1 MRPAAS
7 VVVDEA
13 LWEATLLSAD
23 SELLLGAARNYLGP
37 VKTPYDKRDIVAR
50 LRAFLAR
57 AETRRAI
64 LELLDG
70 LDARILASLFLLGPM
85 PEAELR
91 SLFEGELP
99 LFDLGVRLANL
110 QDRLLV
116 FRFEQGGR
124 RLLAP
129 NPVLA
134 EDLRAATLDPAMVFG
149 AGGGGIAGGASGAGR
164 PGAGSARG
172 MVSHNVAA
180 SAAVDVPPV
189 TAADAV
195 ALFVF
200 LFQFPG
206 SIRKGGSLT
215 KKAQERALAILPE
228 ALRGPAGAGDAGL
241 QGQGSVR
248 AQGPVPSDAA
258 AALAAAL
265 GMAEPT
271 QAASALSG
279 GRIGALLE
287 AFDAAGFL
295 GSDGDAREADLAT
308 FSAALG
314 TWGERLPAYLAA
326 ALVVGPDNEDPAWPR
341 QGDLLDTDAAILAEA
356 LAAAP
361 AGFAFSRGGLGR
373 WLETAL
379 RRARRGPEA
388 QPTARR
394 RDLIEALVGLG
405 IVGEDGEAC
414 LVRAPWSRLADAA
427 VEGELRP
434 AGGQAGE
441 AGNAP
446 QEALPRGA
454 AAETPNGKASLVAEG
469 SHAIHLM
476 PEAGLEERLFLGVL
490 ARPESFGRVW
500 SFEVDRESARRAFS
514 AGLGAAEAVARI
526 AQYAKRPLPQSLS
539 FSLKAWEEEFRA
551 LRFYRGYVLVADER
565 LRPIVERSRALAPR
579 IAERL
584 APGVYV
590 LAVSGPEE
598 AAELI
603 EEAGLE
609 PPPETHYGPASRPAF
624 SAGGPQGPGLA
635 QAAPAVQPLPGPAQ
649 RLGQDGGAV
658 AGAMGGAV
666 PPSFRLA
673 RAAIAPLAALGSG
686 AAGGAGAGSG
696 ADGAAGEG
704 EAAGTASPDARVVR
718 PRFDPRPRLELLA
731 AALDATAFGMEDFPD
746 EEGEAAGGGPDS
758 RAAGGAGAGAGT
770 KGGAMGGVFGGAAG
784 TQSAFSSRQ
793 RPPRGPA
800 ELRELSDRIERR
812 LILTPRQLLRADVKP
827 EHLEAAG
834 LDYLGKVRI
843 VERALR
849 GPGNRLEILYR
860 LPGAEPVRVL
870 ARPVRLE
877 KAEKGLVLEAEDLG
891 TGSPLR
897 IPLGAMSSVRMMRAS
912 LFGDDT

>member
-1 MRPAAS
+1 MRTAAS

-50 LRAFLAR
+50 LRAFLSR
-57 AETRRAI
+57 AEIRRAI

-70 LDARILASLFLLGPM
+70 LDARILASLFLLGPL

-124 RLLAP
+124 RLLAT

-134 EDLRAATLDPAMVFG
+134 EDLRAAVLDPVTVFG
-149 AGGGGIAGGASGAGR
+149 PVVTGRGAGR
-164 PGAGSARG
+164 GDSGTDRG
-172 MVSHNVAA
+172 QGLSEGHE
-180 SAAVDVPPV
+180 VPPV
-189 TAADAV
+189 TAADAI
-195 ALFVF
+195 ALFDF

-206 SIRKGGSLT
+206 SIRKAGSLT
-215 KKAQERALAILPE
+215 KKAQERAQSILPE
-228 ALRGPAGAGDAGL
+228 SLRGAAGLPGPLDDGL
-241 QGQGSVR
+241 QGAGPAA
-248 AQGPVPSDAA
+248 AQASASSPAA

-265 GMAEPT
+265 GLKEQSP
-271 QAASALSG
+271 AAAALEG
-279 GRIGALLE
+279 GRIGTLLD

-295 GSDGDAREADLAT
+295 GSEGDAREVDLAA
-308 FSAALG
+308 FSAALEA
-314 TWGERLPAYLAA
+314 WGERLPAYLAA
-326 ALVVGPDNEDPAWPR
+326 SLAVGPEEEDPAWPG
-341 QGDLLDTDAAILAEA
+341 QGDRLEAESAVLAEA

-361 AGFAFSRGGLGR
+361 PGFAFSRGGLGR

-379 RRARRGPEA
+379 RRGRRSPEA
-388 QPTARR
+388 QTTTRR

-405 IVGEDGEAC
+405 LVEEDGDAC
-414 LVRAPWSRLADAA
+414 FIRAPWPRLADATA
-427 VEGELRP
+427 EKDSLPVAGP
-434 AGGQAGE
+434 ADDAGGAPRQGAAG
-441 AGNAP
+441 
-446 QEALPRGA
+446 RGA
-454 AAETPNGKASLVAEG
+454 AGGASTTAASLVAEG

-476 PEAGLEERLFLGVL
+476 PEAGLGERLFLGVL
-490 ARPESFGRVW
+490 ARPVSFGRVW

-514 AGLGAAEAVARI
+514 AGLGAADAVARI
-526 AQYAKRPLPQSLS
+526 AHYAQRPLPQSLS

-598 AAELI
+598 AADLI

-609 PPPETHYGPASRPAF
+609 PPPETHYGPATRPAF
-624 SAGGPQGPGLA
+624 AAGGGPGAGLA
-635 QAAPAVQPLPGPAQ
+635 RASSVLAPEPGPDRAEGPGHEGAAVSALTGGAPAA
-649 RLGQDGGAV
+649 
-658 AGAMGGAV
+658 
-666 PPSFRLA
+666 FRLA
-673 RAAIAPLAALGSG
+673 RAAVAPLAAFASPPAEGGAEPGMPAPLGEEAGVPAAQAPRPLVSADDRSAASDAAG
-686 AAGGAGAGSG
+686 AA
-696 ADGAAGEG
+696 
-704 EAAGTASPDARVVR
+704 R

-746 EEGEAAGGGPDS
+746 EDGEAAAGGPGGRGGGAQP
-758 RAAGGAGAGAGT
+758 ALP
-770 KGGAMGGVFGGAAG
+770 
-784 TQSAFSSRQ
+784 SRQ
-793 RPPRGPA
+793 RPPRGAA

-860 LPGAEPVRVL
+860 LSGAEPVRVL

-912 LFGDDT
+912 LFGDNT

>member
-57 AETRRAI
+57 AETRRAV
-64 LELLDG
+64 LDLLDG

-124 RLLAP
+124 RLLAV

-134 EDLRAATLDPAMVFG
+134 EDLRAVVLDLATVFG
-149 AGGGGIAGGASGAGR
+149 AGRAGGSSRSGRDGQPAIVRRPIRSHNLSQGADRGAGR
-164 PGAGSARG
+164 E
-172 MVSHNVAA
+172 VQ
-180 SAAVDVPPV
+180 PV

-195 ALFVF
+195 ALFDF

-206 SIRKGGSLT
+206 SIRKGGNLT
-215 KKAQERALAILPE
+215 KKAQERAFSILPE
-228 ALRGPAGAGDAGL
+228 ALRGAGTPGGGDA
-241 QGQGSVR
+241 
-248 AQGPVPSDAA
+248 AQEAQTAQPSSLDSE
-258 AALAAAL
+258 LAAAL
-265 GMAEPT
+265 G
-271 QAASALSG
+271 SAGQGQGGPSQTG
-279 GRIGALLE
+279 GRIGTLLG

-295 GSDGDAREADLAT
+295 GSDGDAREADLAA
-308 FSAALG
+308 FSAAVDR
-314 TWGERLPAYLAA
+314 WGERLPAYLATALA
-326 ALVVGPDNEDPAWPR
+326 AGPEEDDPAWPG
-341 QGDLLDTDAAILAEA
+341 QGSRLEEEASILAEA

-361 AGFAFSRGGLGR
+361 PDFAFSAGGFGR
-373 WLETAL
+373 WIETAL
-379 RRARRGPEA
+379 RRGHRSLEVQSPS
-388 QPTARR
+388 RR
-394 RDLIEALVGLG
+394 RDLIEALAGLG
-405 IVGEDGEAC
+405 LVEESGEAC
-414 LVRAPWSRLADAA
+414 IVHAPWPRLAE
-427 VEGELRP
+427 V
-434 AGGQAGE
+434 QE
-441 AGNAP
+441 AGAESADASP
-446 QEALPRGA
+446 GGA
-454 AAETPNGKASLVAEG
+454 ASAASSARGTDDKASLVAEG

-476 PEAGLEERLFLGVL
+476 PEAGLAERLFLGVI
-490 ARPESFGRVW
+490 ARPVSLGTVW
-500 SFEVDRESARRAFS
+500 SFEVDRESARRAFA
-514 AGLGAAEAVARI
+514 AGLGAAAAEERI
-526 AQYAKRPLPQSLS
+526 ARYAKRPLPQSLS
-539 FSLKAWEEEFRA
+539 FSLRSWEDEFRS
-551 LRFYRGYVLVADER
+551 LRLYRGYVLVADER
-565 LRPIVERSRALAPR
+565 LRAVVERSRALAPR

-609 PPPETHYGPASRPAF
+609 SPPETHYGPASRPAF
-624 SAGGPQGPGLA
+624 
-635 QAAPAVQPLPGPAQ
+635 AAPGGCEAGVVPAA
-649 RLGQDGGAV
+649 LAEKNV
-658 AGAMGGAV
+658 AGVAESGLPAA
-666 PPSFRLA
+666 RLA
-673 RAAIAPLAALGSG
+673 RAAVAPLTSLGG
-686 AAGGAGAGSG
+686 AA
-696 ADGAAGEG
+696 AA
-704 EAAGTASPDARVVR
+704 ASL
-718 PRFDPRPRLELLA
+718 DPKPRLELLA

-746 EEGEAAGGGPDS
+746 EEGEAAGTG
-758 RAAGGAGAGAGT
+758 AAAAGAGPDDKSADRAARAGS
-770 KGGAMGGVFGGAAG
+770 KGGVFGGAAG
-784 TQSAFSSRQ
+784 SQSALSPRQ
-793 RPPRGPA
+793 RPPRGAA

-860 LPGAEPVRVL
+860 LSGAEPVRVL

-912 LFGDDT
+912 LFGDDK

>member
-1 MRPAAS
+1 MRTAAS

-13 LWEATLLSAD
+13 LWEATLLSAE

-50 LRAFLAR
+50 LRAFLSR
-57 AETRRAI
+57 AETRRAV

-70 LDARILASLFLLGPM
+70 LDARILASLFLLGPL

-134 EDLRAATLDPAMVFG
+134 EDLRSATLDPATVFG
-149 AGGGGIAGGASGAGR
+149 AGSPGAAGPGRTGAAAKASAGPARLGGARNASVDAGGDGHAAGGAA
-164 PGAGSARG
+164 ARE
-172 MVSHNVAA
+172 A
-180 SAAVDVPPV
+180 PPV
-189 TAADAV
+189 SAADAV
-195 ALFVF
+195 ALFDF

-206 SIRKGGSLT
+206 SIRKGGNLT
-215 KKAQERALAILPE
+215 KKAQERALSILPE
-228 ALRGPAGAGDAGL
+228 SLRGGSGGAGAADDGL
-241 QGQGSVR
+241 QGQAR
-248 AQGPVPSDAA
+248 TQGAAPSEAA

-265 GMAEPT
+265 GMAEPSP
-271 QAASALSG
+271 AATALAG
-279 GRIGALLE
+279 GRIGSLLE

-295 GSDGDAREADLAT
+295 GSDGDAREADLAA
-308 FSAALG
+308 FSAALEA
-314 TWGERLPAYLAA
+314 WGERLPAYLAA
-326 ALVVGPDNEDPAWPR
+326 SLAAGPEEEDPAWPR
-341 QGDLLDTDAAILAEA
+341 QGDRLEADGAILAEA

-361 AGFAFSRGGLGR
+361 AGFAFTRGGLGR

-379 RRARRGPEA
+379 RRGHRGSEA
-388 QPTARR
+388 QPVARR
-394 RDLIEALVGLG
+394 RDLIEALLGLG
-405 IVGEDGEAC
+405 LVEEEGGAC
-414 LVRAPWSRLADAA
+414 FVRAPWPRLADAA
-427 VEGELRP
+427 MDEASLP
-434 AGGQAGE
+434 AGGPAGD
-441 AGNAP
+441 A
-446 QEALPRGA
+446 GA
-454 AAETPNGKASLVAEG
+454 AAGGPAGKASLVAEG

-476 PEAGLEERLFLGVL
+476 PEAGLEERLFLGVM
-490 ARPESFGRVW
+490 ARPVSFGQVW

-514 AGLGAAEAVARI
+514 AGLGAAGAVERI
-526 AQYAKRPLPQSLS
+526 ARYAKRPLPQSLT

-565 LRPIVERSRALAPR
+565 LRPVIERSRALAPR

-624 SAGGPQGPGLA
+624 PAGGAAGRGIA
-635 QAAPAVQPLPGPAQ
+635 QAAPALPPGP
-649 RLGQDGGAV
+649 GALE
-658 AGAMGGAV
+658 AADRNPDAAAA
-666 PPSFRLA
+666 SAFRLA
-673 RAAIAPLAALGSG
+673 RAAVSPLAALVAPSVEGGGGGADALCAAG
-686 AAGGAGAGSG
+686 AAADATAQAAQEGSP
-696 ADGAAGEG
+696 
-704 EAAGTASPDARVVR
+704 ASAARVGPAPRR

-731 AALDATAFGMEDFPD
+731 AALDATAFGVEDFPD
-746 EEGEAAGGGPDS
+746 EEGEAAGAG
-758 RAAGGAGAGAGT
+758 AAGGGQDGAGLA
-770 KGGAMGGVFGGAAG
+770 GGARGGAAG
-784 TQSAFSSRQ
+784 PQSAPSPRQ

-827 EHLEAAG
+827 EHLEAGG

-860 LPGAEPVRVL
+860 LSGAEPARVL

-912 LFGDDT
+912 LFGDDK

>member
-1 MRPAAS
+1 MRSAAS
-7 VVVDEA
+7 IVVDEA

-37 VKTPYDKRDIVAR
+37 VKTPYDKRDIAAR
-50 LRAFLAR
+50 LKAFLAR
-57 AETRRAI
+57 AEVRRAVV
-64 LELLDG
+64 ELLDG

-110 QDRLLV
+110 QDRLLA

-124 RLLAP
+124 RLLAV

-134 EDLRAATLDPAMVFG
+134 EDLGPAVLDPTAVFG
-149 AGGGGIAGGASGAGR
+149 AAGASAGRHSESHDVAGATPTAGRDAGGMPDRAPGR
-164 PGAGSARG
+164 DLPSL
-172 MVSHNVAA
+172 
-180 SAAVDVPPV
+180 

-215 KKAQERALAILPE
+215 KKAQERALSILPE
-228 ALRGPAGAGDAGL
+228 TLRGAEAAGGEGAG
-241 QGQGSVR
+241 R
-248 AQGPVPSDAA
+248 AARSPSSLASE
-258 AALAAAL
+258 LAAAL
-265 GMAEPT
+265 GPAG
-271 QAASALSG
+271 QASG
-279 GRIGALLE
+279 GPSQTGGRTGALLD

-295 GSDGDAREADLAT
+295 GSDGDAREADLAA
-308 FSAALG
+308 FSSALEV
-314 TWGERLPAYLAA
+314 WDERLPAFLAVALAA
-326 ALVVGPDNEDPAWPR
+326 GPEEEEPVWPG
-341 QGDLLDTDAAILAEA
+341 QGSRLEEEAAVLAEA
-356 LAAAP
+356 LAVAP
-361 AGFAFSRGGLGR
+361 RDFAFSMGGLGR
-373 WLETAL
+373 WIETAL
-379 RRARRGPEA
+379 RRGRRSPEV
-388 QPTARR
+388 QPPSRR

-405 IVGEDGEAC
+405 LVEESGDAC
-414 LVRAPWSRLADAA
+414 FVRAPWPRLETSPEPCG
-427 VEGELRP
+427 EGPR
-434 AGGQAGE
+434 GGEEGAGE
-441 AGNAP
+441 AA
-446 QEALPRGA
+446 RA
-454 AAETPNGKASLVAEG
+454 AASARGPGGTHRKASLVAEG

-476 PEAGLEERLFLGVL
+476 PEAGLAERLFLGVI
-490 ARPESFGRVW
+490 ARPVSLGTVW
-500 SFEVDRESARRAFS
+500 SFEIDRESARRAFA
-514 AGLGAAEAVARI
+514 AGLGAAAAEERI
-526 AQYAKRPLPQSLS
+526 AGYAKRSLPQSLS
-539 FSLKAWEEEFRA
+539 FSLRSWEEEFRS
-551 LRFYRGYVLVADER
+551 LRLYRGYVLVADDR
-565 LRPIVERSRALAPR
+565 LRAVIERSRALAPR

-609 PPPETHYGPASRPAF
+609 APPETHYGPASRPAF
-624 SAGGPQGPGLA
+624 VAAEGSDADIASASSAFGRIPVSLTDGIVAAGTEAGP
-635 QAAPAVQPLPGPAQ
+635 PA
-649 RLGQDGGAV
+649 
-658 AGAMGGAV
+658 
-666 PPSFRLA
+666 SRLA
-673 RAAIAPLAALGSG
+673 RAAVAPLASLGVAASA
-686 AAGGAGAGSG
+686 AAGGGPSG
-696 ADGAAGEG
+696 AVGAASGL
-704 EAAGTASPDARVVR
+704 
-718 PRFDPRPRLELLA
+718 DPRPRLELLA
-731 AALDATAFGMEDFPD
+731 AALDATAFGMEDFPA
-746 EEGEAAGGGPDS
+746 EEGEAGGSG
-758 RAAGGAGAGAGT
+758 AVIGAGGA
-770 KGGAMGGVFGGAAG
+770 
-784 TQSAFSSRQ
+784 QSALPSRP
-793 RPPRGPA
+793 RPPRGAA

-860 LPGAEPVRVL
+860 LSGAEPARVL

-877 KAEKGLVLEAEDLG
+877 KAEKGLILEAEDLG
-891 TGSPLR
+891 SGSPLR